1 MKRNILILFMIG
13 ILASPAFG
21 QLGSLRGKKKN
32 NPFNFD
38 APPKWRMGPKVGY
51 NKSRIN
57 IKESYT
63 VFSPLDI
70 TSSAK
75 EKTYDK
81 KQTSSYLIG
90 WVATFYPINNIGIS
104 FQPALFNYKYAY
116 TSNFDWIAEAS
127 SNLNYSLQHRHT
139 HKLSYLELP
148 LLLRLYPIN
157 GNVHAFLQGGAY
169 YNKLL
174 NAKKTI
180 ESKGVDNPGA
190 EEFISTDEN
199 QSMDVN
205 DSYIK
210 TYTGW
215 IIGGGAGFNADNF
228 RFALEINYRKG
239 INNIV
244 NEKNRY
250 KNNQLTNAYYDVPD
264 DIALKNLEISLTCT
278 LPLDNLVHVA
288 KKTEMPKK
296 KR

>member
-1 MKRNILILFMIG
+1 MKKIILLSFMTILLVEIA
-13 ILASPAFG
+13 LG
-21 QLGSLRGKKKN
+21 QNTGLMAKKK

-38 APPKWRMGPKVGY
+38 APTKWRMGVKFGY
-51 NKSRIN
+51 NRSRIN
-57 IKESYT
+57 VRESYT
-63 VFSPLDI
+63 VFSPLDLT
-70 TSSAK
+70 TSAR
-75 EKTYDK
+75 EKAYDK
-81 KQTSSYLIG
+81 KKTGSYQIGLIT
-90 WVATFYPINNIGIS
+90 TFYPINNIGIS
-104 FQPALFNYKYAY
+104 FQPTLFNYKYGY
-116 TSNFDWIAEAS
+116 TTQFEWKTDGS
-127 SNLNYSLQHRHT
+127 SNLNYLLEYKHT
-139 HKLSYLELP
+139 QNLSYLELP

-157 GNVHAFLQGGAY
+157 GIVHVFVQGGGY

-180 ESKGVDNPGA
+180 ESKSVENPGPG
-190 EEFISTDEN
+190 EYVSSGEK

-228 RFALEINYRKG
+228 RFALEANYRKG

-264 DIALKNLEISLTCT
+264 DISLKNIEISFTCT

-296 KR
+296 RR